1 MANTKVPERK
11 LTKKNKRMIILAVIC
26 VLLVSTVSIIL
37 ITHSKGND
45 AEKASSFRTAQSDD
59 DEGPGSNGGG
69 NRESSGEDT
78 ADTTFTSEFN
88 PSDLYET
95 AWVRESDSGKMV
107 YVFNDIGDCYY
118 AEGEGD
124 SVMEMDGVW
133 ARSKFSDGQV
143 IFTPYGQPEDYDD
156 IKPLEGLYSIEITN
170 NNTAIKMNGIEFKR
184 DDYSRW
190 TVYSMEG
197 E

>member
-1 MANTKVPERK
+1 MK
-11 LTKKNKRMIILAVIC
+11 LRY
-26 VLLVSTVSIIL
+26 
-37 ITHSKGND
+37 
-45 AEKASSFRTAQSDD
+45 E
-59 DEGPGSNGGG
+59 
-69 NRESSGEDT
+69 
-78 ADTTFTSEFN
+78 FT
-88 PSDLYET
+88 
-95 AWVRESDSGKMV
+95 
-107 YVFNDIGDCYY
+107 
-118 AEGEGD
+118 
-124 SVMEMDGVW
+124 VMEMDGVW
-133 ARSKFSDGQV
+133 ARSEFSDGQV